1 MNYLLDTNV
10 LSALHRP
17 ERSPHVLRW
26 LVDKADDSLFLS
38 VITLGEIERG
48 IAQQT
53 QRDPTFAS
61 DLRTWLDRT
70 VQLFADRILP
80 FDADAARIWGQLSAR
95 IGNTGADLQ
104 IAATALSRDAT
115 VVTGDRAFLATGA
128 RVVSPFPEPLL

>member
-1 MNYLLDTNV
+1 MIYLLDTNV
-10 LSALHRP
+10 LSALRRP

-26 LVDKADDSLFLS
+26 LADKADDSLFLS
-38 VITLGEIERG
+38 VVTLGEIERG

-80 FDADAARIWGQLSAR
+80 FDADAARIWGRLSAR